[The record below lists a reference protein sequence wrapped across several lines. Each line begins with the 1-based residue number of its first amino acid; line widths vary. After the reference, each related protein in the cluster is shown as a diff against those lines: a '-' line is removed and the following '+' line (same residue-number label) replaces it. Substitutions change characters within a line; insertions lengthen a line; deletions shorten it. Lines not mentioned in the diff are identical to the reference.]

1 MQLLDT
7 EYQYLAK
14 EIKTKFFKPRL
25 KFETTIFICGAD
37 KNDITKN
44 RYKISQLLQ
53 DKWLKKWIE
62 FIYPEDIFEELLYS
76 SESKDLLSLEGLLA
90 KTVDI
95 ILMIPES
102 PGSFAE
108 LGAFAN
114 DENLRKKM
122 ICILDSKYKKHKSF
136 INQGPIKLVRKA
148 NKSNVVYIDFEDI
161 ENEIEKITSAISK
174 FRRFFTFEK
183 EVNLLQ
189 ADNFLLPAIYL
200 LEPVD
205 KKSLSKIIEYTL
217 DDKENAF
224 QITQAALTSLNRKNF
239 IEQTP
244 NGYRLSILGKEEFFK
259 YKERYS
265 RYKSVEERNFIDNIR
280 LELLNLK
287 NRNRRLK
294 VV

>member
-1 MQLLDT
+1 MELLNT
-7 EYQYLAK
+7 EYRFLAK
-14 EIKTKFFKPRL
+14 EIKSKFFKPRL

-44 RYKISQLLQ
+44 RYKISELLEG
-53 DKWLKKWIE
+53 KWIRKWIE

-76 SESKDLLSLEGLLA
+76 SDSKDLLSLEGLLA
-90 KTVDI
+90 KAVDI

-114 DENLRKKM
+114 DENLRQKM
-122 ICILDSKYKKHKSF
+122 VCILDIKYKKHKSF
-136 INQGPIKLVRKA
+136 INQGPIKLVKKA
-148 NKSNVVYIDFEDI
+148 NKSNVIFINFDDM
-161 ENEIEKITSAISK
+161 ENEIEKISSVISR
-174 FRRFFTFEK
+174 FRRSSTFEK

-189 ADNFLLPAIYL
+189 ADSFLLPVIYL

-224 QITQAALTSLNRKNF
+224 QITQAALTSMNRKNF

-244 NGYRLSILGKEEFFK
+244 NGYKLSLIGREEFFK
-259 YKERYS
+259 YKMRYS
-265 RYKSVEERNFIDNIR
+265 RYKSVDERDFIDNIR

-294 VV
+294 VI